1 MQDVYQIDKAPES
14 FYYIESSKTKR
25 YFCFKN
31 NCKWALIK
39 MTGNQY
45 KIMSE
50 DSKFLTQ
57 DSKDRTSL

>member
-50 DSKFLTQ
+50 DSKFLT
-57 DSKDRTSL
+57 